1 MRKLIPI
8 LFAIFFISS
17 FLLPV
22 VLAENEQSTV
32 CAVYFTGVG
41 CPHCAKTDSIILID
55 LLREHP
61 NLVIIEYEIYQQQVN
76 APLFLEYSSKY
87 DFGLGIPLIMFN
99 KDNYFAGAKLIIEN
113 TERIINKFNNNDCSL
128 IDGSS
133 VDFNNLDITSL
144 EGQPKIWKNGGILL
158 KIDGGGDSDI
168 LKKLLI
174 IDDINSVLEEINY
187 QIIEPK
193 PVPLSGKNI
202 YFDNAIQLDSWI
214 FQWNGEKINTD
225 AQQIAT
231 TTITT
236 STITNT
242 SSKNIISPV
251 STTGK
256 KLTLTKIL
264 SLAAV
269 DAINPC
275 ALAVLALMLIAILT
289 YNPKDKRNV
298 LLAGFAF
305 ACSVFIMY
313 LFYGLVIIKSFQL
326 IQALTNVRIL
336 LYKILGFVA
345 IILGIFNIKDAIRYK
360 AGSFLTEMPV
370 SMRPRVK
377 KIISGIT
384 SPKGAFVTGLFV
396 TVFLLPCTIGPYVIA
411 GGILSNL
418 ELIKTMPFLL
428 LYNFIF
434 VLPMIVITL
443 IVYVG
448 FAKIEDV
455 NGWKDKNIR
464 YLHLITGLIMF
475 VLGLAMVLGWV

>member
-1 MRKLIPI
+1 MKKLIFI
-8 LFAIFFISS
+8 LFVIFFASN
-17 FLLPV
+17 FLSPV
-22 VLAENEQSTV
+22 VLAENEQDTV

-87 DFGLGIPLIMFN
+87 DFGLGIPLIILN
-99 KDNYFAGAKLIIEN
+99 KDNYFVGDKPIIEN
-113 TERIINKFNNNDCSL
+113 TERIINKFNNNSCSL

-133 VDFNNLDITSL
+133 VNFNNLDITSL
-144 EGQPKIWKNGGILL
+144 EGQPKIWKNERILL
-158 KIDGGGDSDI
+158 KIDSKGDSDI
-168 LKKLLI
+168 LKRLLI
-174 IDDINSVLEEINY
+174 IDDIGPVLGEINY
-187 QIIEPK
+187 EMINPK
-193 PVPLSGKNI
+193 PVFLSGKKI
-202 YFDNAIQLDSWI
+202 YFDNAIQLDGWI
-214 FQWNGEKINTD
+214 FQWNGEKINRNT
-225 AQQIAT
+225 QQTNIQENA
-231 TTITT
+231 T
-236 STITNT
+236 STAIDI
-242 SSKNIISPV
+242 SSKSAL
-251 STTGK
+251 GK

-289 YNPKDKRNV
+289 YNPKDKRNI
-298 LLAGFAF
+298 LLAGLAF
-305 ACSVFIMY
+305 VCSVFIMY

-336 LYKILGFVA
+336 LYRILGFVA
-345 IILGIFNIKDAIRYK
+345 IILGIFNIKDAIRYS
-360 AGSFLTEMPV
+360 AGSFLTEMPL

-384 SPKGAFVTGLFV
+384 SPKGAFVIGLFV

-411 GGILSNL
+411 SGILSNL

-434 VLPMIVITL
+434 VLPMIMITL

-475 VLGLAMVLGWV
+475 ALGLAMVLGWV

>member
-1 MRKLIPI
+1 MKKLIFI
-8 LFAIFFISS
+8 LVIFFISS
-17 FLLPV
+17 FFFSV
-22 VLAENEQSTV
+22 VSAEDQQSNF
-32 CAVYFTGVG
+32 CSIYFTGVG
-41 CPHCAKTDSIILID
+41 CPHCAQTDPIILGD
-55 LLREHP
+55 LLEEHP
-61 NLVIIEYEIYQQQVN
+61 NFMVIEYEIYHEQKN
-76 APLFLEYSSKY
+76 ASLLLGYNDEYSS
-87 DFGLGIPLIMFN
+87 GLGIPLVIL
-99 KDNYFAGAKLIIEN
+99 DGDESLAGDKPIIEN
-113 TERIINKFNNNDCSL
+113 MSGIINKSNNNDCLL

-133 VDFNNLDITSL
+133 VNFNNLDLISL
-144 EGQPKIWKNGGILL
+144 PGLPKIWKNGRILL
-158 KIDGGGDSDI
+158 KVSDQGDNQI
-168 LKKLLI
+168 LKELLI
-174 IDDINSVLEEINY
+174 TNDIVSFIKNIDY
-187 QIIEPK
+187 RIIESQ
-193 PVPLSGKNI
+193 PVLLSGKDI
-202 YFDNAIQLDSWI
+202 SFDNAIELNGWI
-214 FQWNGEKINTD
+214 FQWNGEKIDVAIQENS
-225 AQQIAT
+225 
-231 TTITT
+231 T
-236 STITNT
+236 STIVN
-242 SSKNIISPV
+242 SSIAKSNSSIDNN
-251 STTGK
+251 K
-256 KLTLTKIL
+256 EKLTLTKIF

-289 YNPKDKRNV
+289 YNPKKKRNI
-298 LLAGFAF
+298 LLAGLAF
-305 ACSVFIMY
+305 TCSVFIMY

-345 IILGIFNIKDAIRYK
+345 IILGIFNIKDAIQYK

-370 SMRPRVK
+370 SIRPRVK

-411 GGILSNL
+411 GGILSAL
-418 ELIKTMPFLL
+418 ELIKTIPFLL

-434 VLPMIVITL
+434 VLPMILITL

-475 VLGLAMVLGWV
+475 ALGLAMVLGWV

>member
-1 MRKLIPI
+1 MKKLIFI
-8 LFAIFFISS
+8 VFTLLFIGS
-17 FLLPV
+17 LLPIA
-22 VLAENEQSTV
+22 LAEDEQGAI
-32 CAVYFTGVG
+32 CAIYFTGVG
-41 CPHCAKTDSIILID
+41 CPHCAKTDPIILID
-55 LLREHP
+55 LLREHHD
-61 NLVIIEYEIYQQQVN
+61 LVIIEYEIYQQQAN
-76 APLFLEYSSKY
+76 ASLFLEYSSEY

-99 KDNYFAGAKLIIEN
+99 KNNYFVGDRSIIEN
-113 TERIINKFNNNDCSL
+113 TKRIINEFDNNSCSL

-133 VDFNNLDITSL
+133 VDFNNLDMTSL
-144 EGQPKIWKNGGILL
+144 DSQPKIWKNERILL
-158 KIDGGGDSDI
+158 KIDNGGNNDI
-168 LKKLLI
+168 LKRLLT
-174 IDDINSVLEEINY
+174 IDDIGSVLEEINY
-187 QIIEPK
+187 KIIDSK
-193 PVPLSGKNI
+193 PVLLSGKKI
-202 YFDNAIQLDSWI
+202 YFDNAIQLDGWI
-214 FQWNGEKINTD
+214 FQWNGEKINRDT
-225 AQQIAT
+225 QQKNIQKNA
-231 TTITT
+231 T
-236 STITNT
+236 STVIEI
-242 SSKNIISPV
+242 SSKSA
-251 STTGK
+251 SAK

-289 YNPKDKRNV
+289 YNPKDKRNI
-298 LLAGFAF
+298 LLAGLAF
-305 ACSVFIMY
+305 TCSVFIMY

-326 IQALTNVRIL
+326 IQALTNIKIL
-336 LYKILGFVA
+336 LYKTLGFVA
-345 IILGIFNIKDAIRYK
+345 IILGVFNIKDAIRYK
-360 AGSFLTEMPV
+360 TGSFLTEMPV

-384 SPKGAFVTGLFV
+384 SPKGAFVIGIFV
-396 TVFLLPCTIGPYVIA
+396 TVFLLPCTIGPYIIA

-418 ELIKTMPFLL
+418 ELIKTIPFLL

-434 VLPMIVITL
+434 VLPMIAITL